1 MPTIAAPPAV
11 ADAAVPADAD
21 PVATPRPEPLRRR
34 ADFAAVLRGGR
45 ASRRRTLAVRLRRNG
60 LGRVRYGFAI
70 GRATGGAVVRNR
82 VRRRLRVLMRELPP
96 CGGYD
101 VLVTAR
107 EGAAAA
113 GFASLRAELRS
124 AVGDALR
131 RAPLPG
137 APEGEDRGGRA
148 GSGRRGRTAV
158 SA

>member
-1 MPTIAAPPAV
+1 MPSLAAPV
-11 ADAAVPADAD
+11 GDAAASAP
-21 PVATPRPEPLRRR
+21 PRPEPLRRR
-34 ADFAAVLRGGR
+34 ADFDAVLRGGR
-45 ASRRRTLAVRLRRNG
+45 TSRRRTLAVRLRRNG
-60 LGRVRYGFAI
+60 LGLVRYGFAI

-101 VLVTAR
+101 VFVTAR
-107 EGAAAA
+107 EGIADA

-131 RAPLPG
+131 RTPQ
-137 APEGEDRGGRA
+137 PEGRAPQGGSA
-148 GSGRRGRTAV
+148 GGGRRGTAG